1 MPPRHNATSH
11 ASTHA
16 PSVAARSLSAFVFY
30 ALLVLLP
37 LAAMP
42 YASVEPWW
50 TALFDAVVFVLA
62 APWAIEGALS
72 GRWVTRAH
80 TLLVPCLGLAAL
92 AFLQSLSL
100 PVVGVVSFDPYESRV
115 FALRLLAFTLY
126 AAMLLRYATT
136 ERRLRA
142 LVVVVVCVGV
152 ASALFGLFRQASQR
166 EQLGFVLPLLQKGEG
181 YAQFVSKNHFAYLA
195 EMSLGLAAGLATYYG
210 RGRGASRGKLL
221 LCAAAALLLWASLVL
236 SRSRGGVFAM
246 LCQAFFISI
255 AYGWTSDKGRV
266 GRTAATLPRTAAARV
281 ALASLLIVLIV
292 LGTVWVGGDPL
303 AERMGAVGEEV
314 AAADAARVERPAI
327 WADTLRLA
335 AQHPLAGVGLG
346 GYWIAIRETHG
357 GSGVMVPRQAHN
369 DYLELFASAG
379 LIGALL
385 LAAFLF
391 LFVVRVRERVR
402 VGTPFAR
409 AVILGALA
417 GLFGVAVHSLV
428 DFGLHVTANAFVCAA
443 LVASATAEVPDGARA
458 GAKN

>member
-1 MPPRHNATSH
+1 MMRQRR
-11 ASTHA
+11 
-16 PSVAARSLSAFVFY
+16 PSAAARALAAFVFY
-30 ALLVLLP
+30 ALVALLP
-37 LAAMP
+37 LAAAP

-50 TALFDAVVFVLA
+50 TALFDAVVFVLTA
-62 APWAIEGALS
+62 LWAVEGALA

-80 TLLVPCLGLAAL
+80 ALLLPCLGLAAL
-92 AFLQSLSL
+92 AFLQSVSL
-100 PVVGVVSFDPYESRV
+100 PFVGVVSFDAYESRI
-115 FALRLLAFTLY
+115 FALRMLAFTLY

-142 LVVVVVCVGV
+142 LVVAVVCVGG

-181 YAQFVSKNHFAYLA
+181 YAQFVSRNHFAYLA
-195 EMSLGLAAGLATYYG
+195 EMSLGLAAGLATWYG
-210 RGRGASRGKLL
+210 RSRAASRGKLL
-221 LCAAAALLLWASLVL
+221 LCAAAALLLWATLVL

-246 LCQAFFISI
+246 LCQAFFIT
-255 AYGWTSDKGRV
+255 AVYGLTREAGRGS
-266 GRTAATLPRTAAARV
+266 GRAATLMRASAARV
-281 ALASLLIVLIV
+281 VVALVLLSLIV

-303 AERMGAVGEEV
+303 AERIGAVGEEV
-314 AAADAARVERPAI
+314 AGRDAARVERPAI
-327 WADTLRLA
+327 WADTVRLA
-335 AQHPLAGVGLG
+335 LQHPLAGAGLG
-346 GYWIAIRETHG
+346 GYWIAIRKTHG

-379 LIGALL
+379 LLGVLL

-391 LFVVRVRERVR
+391 LFVKRVRGRLR

-409 AVILGALA
+409 AVALGALA

-443 LVASATAEVPDGARA
+443 LLAAAAAEVKEGVSA

>member
-1 MPPRHNATSH
+1 MEPRHNAKSH
-11 ASTHA
+11 TRALRPDA
-16 PSVAARSLSAFVFY
+16 AARVLSAFVFC
-30 ALLVLLP
+30 ALLALLP
-37 LAAMP
+37 LAAAP

-62 APWAIEGALS
+62 ALWAVEGALS

-80 TLLVPCLGLAAL
+80 ALLLPCAGLAAL
-92 AFLQSLSL
+92 AFLQSVPL
-100 PVVGVVSFDPYESRV
+100 PLVGVVSFDPYESRV
-115 FALRLLAFTLY
+115 FALRALAFTLY

-136 ERRLRA
+136 GRRLRA
-142 LVVVVVCVGV
+142 LVVAVVCVGV

-181 YAQFVSKNHFAYLA
+181 FAQFVSRNHFAYLA
-195 EMSLGLAAGLATYYG
+195 EMSLGLAAGLATWYG
-210 RGRGASRGKLL
+210 RSRAASRGKLL
-221 LCAAAALLLWASLVL
+221 LCAAAALLLWAALVL

-246 LCQAFFISI
+246 LCQAFFIAV
-255 AYGWTSDKGRV
+255 AYGLTRDARRGA
-266 GRTAATLPRTAAARV
+266 RTAATLMRTAAARV
-281 ALASLLIVLIV
+281 GLAAALLLLIV

-303 AERMGAVGEEV
+303 AERIGAVGEEV
-314 AAADAARVERPAI
+314 AGRDAARVERPAI

-335 AQHPLAGVGLG
+335 ARHPLAGAGLG
-346 GYWIAIRETHG
+346 GYWVAIRTTHG

-379 LIGALL
+379 LLGVLL
-385 LAAFLF
+385 LAAFLW
-391 LFVVRVRERVR
+391 LFVARVRGRQR
-402 VGTPFAR
+402 AGTPGAR
-409 AVILGALA
+409 PAALGALA

-443 LVASATAEVPDGARA
+443 LVAAAAAEVGDGARA